1 MTNDANVRAEGGLL
15 LYSAPEIRMVKSK
28 TENDILPLPEP
39 TIWARAA
46 LLGTAVLGVT
56 MNDRLL
62 NAKNIELFGQKV
74 RDAVSPLGPAAW
86 ALVQALETKAKAI
99 GANVECDRLR
109 TARSANALCEAVAKA
124 PAVVII
130 EVLAHARFE
139 TSSTAVQSSLASA
152 SQSLMTLE
160 DRTVTSTLK
169 RLVQLERG
177 DLSAA
182 KYLREARAI
191 LQQDELRRSL
201 QVELRM
207 VVGAAEAYLS
217 TGKHSMLSAGAF
229 DEPQDF
235 DFNTPAPP
243 GAMVSVVAPM
253 DVVIGSKS
261 APPPPPNHPRPKKE
275 SVKKNTDVETL
286 ASEDMP
292 VLTRVNVERRATG
305 LDRAAARA
313 LLDEAYKEA
322 KEKIENNAA
331 PMLVSV
337 VLTYD
342 VARDE

>member
-1 MTNDANVRAEGGLL
+1 MG
-15 LYSAPEIRMVKSK
+15 KSK
-28 TENDILPLPEP
+28 TENDILALPEP
-39 TIWARAA
+39 TIWARAT

-62 NAKNIELFGQKV
+62 NAKNVELFGQKV
-74 RDAVSPLGPAAW
+74 RDAVLPLGPAAW
-86 ALVQALETKAKAI
+86 ALVQALETKAKVI
-99 GANVECDRLR
+99 GVSLECDRLR

-139 TSSTAVQSSLASA
+139 TSSSAVQSSLATA
-152 SQSLMTLE
+152 SQSLVTLE
-160 DRTVTSTLK
+160 DTTVTNALK
-169 RLVQLERG
+169 RLAQLERG

-182 KYLREARAI
+182 KYLREARTI
-191 LQQDELRRSL
+191 FQQDEIRRSL

-229 DEPQDF
+229 DGPQDY
-235 DFNTPAPP
+235 DFNSPALPR
-243 GAMVSVVAPM
+243 ATTNIVAPVG
-253 DVVIGSKS
+253 VVIGSKS
-261 APPPPPNHPRPKKE
+261 TPPPSQTRPKKE

-305 LDRAAARA
+305 LDRTAARA
-313 LLDEAYKEA
+313 LLDDAYKEA
-322 KEKIENNAA
+322 KEKIENNVA

-342 VARDE
+342 VMRDE